1 MGTEQA
7 EARSKEKRKYST
19 EGKEQVLP
27 KHGGMFK
34 RRTFGMAILTWV
46 ALSVVLDI
54 PADAHASRFHAILFN
69 LMESFELFSLKNFLL
84 LPGLYLLFWAIEN
97 QCREIRGG
105 VTVDV
110 PALVFAFFMVAGYSF
125 SKYSGMREILTVSNG
140 QLFKT
145 VIAFAG
151 YTVLGTYLIRGC
163 FFLLSASR
171 TKKQGNSDEMR
182 LRNPGKEERPRTADR
197 DNTDVPQAADHGLM
211 FLPARGSRN
220 GTTESE
226 RRRSQTGLFDREVRK
241 HPFLCV
247 VLILMVLYIP
257 YMVISYPGIFMGDT
271 ESQIIQ
277 AFPAIFRG
285 GEPELLQGIMDR
297 LREKDLIAA
306 DVFLAGDHPVAHT
319 LLLHACISAGLNIFG
334 SLNAGVYLFALL
346 QQMLVITTVAY
357 VTKGLSESGAIGTR
371 AVLIILAWTFFHPQ
385 IHCHMMLL
393 TKDVFYAAFILL
405 FIYFCYTSVAEEKC
419 HFAGMMLSGIGVILS
434 RNEGRAL
441 LILGIAA
448 LAILNRPIRKRLL
461 TLGICVI
468 LFSVLYFHALLPA
481 LKVIPGSKREI
492 LSVPFQQTARYVRD
506 YSSEVT
512 EEEKEA
518 INAVLDYERI
528 GKLYDP
534 SISDPVKST
543 YREDAT
549 AEDLFH
555 YFKTW
560 FRMGLKRPGIYL
572 QATLNNYYRFFYL
585 KGYKVTRYTYY
596 WSELKMDSINGYL
609 SRLGYQLSYPP
620 QTDGLRRFSN
630 SFHERTD
637 FFLPVSILAVPAIYV
652 WTVIV
657 AFFYGLHVRSR
668 KVISCCVIPLL
679 MCIFF
684 LLGPTNGGYTRY
696 LIPLILL
703 SPFLIIM
710 VREMKGNG

>member
-1 MGTEQA
+1 MKVKDSDNQPLDATRYQFKTSFCEEVRRALGTEQA
-7 EARSKEKRKYST
+7 EARSKEKREFGT
-19 EGKEQVLP
+19 EGKEKVPP
-27 KHGGMFK
+27 KHGGMFQ
-34 RRTFGMAILTWV
+34 RRTFGMALLTWV

-54 PADAHASRFHAILFN
+54 PVEAHASWFHAILFN

-84 LPGLYLLFWAIEN
+84 LPGLFLLFRTIEN
-97 QCREIRGG
+97 QCREIKGG
-105 VTVDV
+105 ISVDI
-110 PALVFAFFMVAGYSF
+110 PALAFAFFMVAGYSF
-125 SKYSGMREILTVSNG
+125 SKYNGMREILTVSNG
-140 QLFKT
+140 QFFKT

-151 YTVLGTYLIRGC
+151 YTVLGTYLIREC
-163 FFLLSASR
+163 FYLLNASR
-171 TKKQGNSDEMR
+171 KTKHGN
-182 LRNPGKEERPRTADR
+182 PAGIRTKDR
-197 DNTDVPQAADHGLM
+197 GM
-211 FLPARGSRN
+211 
-220 GTTESE
+220 
-226 RRRSQTGLFDREVRK
+226 RK
-241 HPFLCV
+241 HPFLCAA
-247 VLILMVLYIP
+247 LILTVLYIP

-277 AFPAIFRG
+277 AFPEIFMD

-319 LLLHACISAGLNIFG
+319 MLLHACISAGLNIFG

-346 QQMLVITTVAY
+346 QQMLVIMAVAY
-357 VTKGLSESGAIGTR
+357 ATKGLSESGATGTR
-371 AVLIILAWTFFHPQ
+371 EVLIILAWTFFHPQ

-405 FIYFCYTSVAEEKC
+405 FVYFCYASVAEGKC
-419 HFAGMMLSGIGVILS
+419 HFAGMMLSGIGVVLS
-434 RNEGRAL
+434 RNEGRVL

-461 TLGICVI
+461 TLEFCVI

-481 LKVIPGSKREI
+481 MKVIPGSKREI

-506 YSSEVT
+506 YASEVT

-534 SISDPVKST
+534 SVSDPVKST

-549 AEDLFH
+549 AEELFR

-560 FRMGLKRPGIYL
+560 FRMGLKRPGVYL
-572 QATLNNYYRFFYL
+572 QATLNNYYQYFYL
-585 KGYKVTRYTYY
+585 KGHEVTRYTYY

-657 AFFYGLHVRSR
+657 AFFYGLHERDR

-679 MCIFF
+679 MSMFF

-703 SPFLIIM
+703 TPFLIIM
-710 VREMKGNG
+710 VRGMKENGRSGTV

>member
-1 MGTEQA
+1 MGTEQT
-7 EARSKEKRKYST
+7 EARSKEKREFGT
-19 EGKEQVLP
+19 EGKEKVPP
-27 KHGGMFK
+27 KRGGMFQ
-34 RRTFGMAILTWV
+34 RRTFGMALLTWV

-54 PADAHASRFHAILFN
+54 PEEAHASWFHAILFN

-84 LPGLYLLFWAIEN
+84 LPGLFLLFRTIEN
-97 QCREIRGG
+97 QCREIKGG
-105 VTVDV
+105 ISVDI
-110 PALVFAFFMVAGYSF
+110 PALAFAFFMVAGYSF
-125 SKYSGMREILTVSNG
+125 SKYNGMREILTVSNG
-140 QLFKT
+140 QFFKT

-163 FFLLSASR
+163 FYLLNASR
-171 TKKQGNSDEMR
+171 KTKHGNPADI
-182 LRNPGKEERPRTADR
+182 RTKDR
-197 DNTDVPQAADHGLM
+197 G
-211 FLPARGSRN
+211 
-220 GTTESE
+220 
-226 RRRSQTGLFDREVRK
+226 VRK
-241 HPFLCV
+241 HPFLCAA
-247 VLILMVLYIP
+247 LILTVLYIP

-277 AFPAIFRG
+277 AFPEIFMD

-319 LLLHACISAGLNIFG
+319 MLLHACISAGLNIFG

-346 QQMLVITTVAY
+346 QQMLVIMAVAY
-357 VTKGLSESGAIGTR
+357 ATKGLSESGATGTR
-371 AVLIILAWTFFHPQ
+371 EVLIILAWTFFHPQ

-405 FIYFCYTSVAEEKC
+405 FIYFCYASVAEGKC
-419 HFAGMMLSGIGVILS
+419 HFAGMMLSGTGVILS
-434 RNEGRAL
+434 RNEGRVL

-448 LAILNRPIRKRLL
+448 LAILNRPILKRLL
-461 TLGICVI
+461 TLEFCVI

-481 LKVIPGSKREI
+481 MKVIPGSKREI

-506 YSSEVT
+506 YASEVT

-534 SISDPVKST
+534 SVSDPVKST

-549 AEDLFH
+549 AEELFR

-560 FRMGLKRPGIYL
+560 FRMGLKRPGVYL
-572 QATLNNYYRFFYL
+572 QATLNNYYQYFYL
-585 KGYKVTRYTYY
+585 KGHEVTRYTYY

-652 WTVIV
+652 WMVIV
-657 AFFYGLHVRSR
+657 AFFYGLHERDR

-679 MCIFF
+679 MSMFF

-703 SPFLIIM
+703 TPFLIIM
-710 VREMKGNG
+710 VRGMKENGRSGTV